1 MDGARVR
8 RLGTFKAIL
17 DRMERPLEPA
27 DRTMPTMP
35 AKVTR
40 LELVI
45 IAAVLAILLFSNRP
59 PQPGNAETRTDLD
72 MPVGS
77 PQAPIAQI
85 PRETFQPQAL
95 SEYQPSTVDAQ
106 TPVDR
111 KPVDLPPEPA
121 LQPQTRA
128 KQYAMVDARR
138 CNSLRYPNIMY
149 GEVSVRWVWNG
160 AKFVPSK
167 VCEVR
172 ESNGVVS
179 VWNFDDQ
186 NKGVTITLVPADQVP
201 MN

>member
-1 MDGARVR
+1 
-8 RLGTFKAIL
+8 
-17 DRMERPLEPA
+17 
-27 DRTMPTMP
+27 
-35 AKVTR
+35 
-40 LELVI
+40 
-45 IAAVLAILLFSNRP
+45 
-59 PQPGNAETRTDLD
+59 
-72 MPVGS
+72 
-77 PQAPIAQI
+77 
-85 PRETFQPQAL
+85 
-95 SEYQPSTVDAQ
+95 VDAQ

-138 CNSLRYPNIMY
+138 CNSLRYPDIMY